1 MKRCFCMLIFSCVF
15 VYAMEQSAGLRVPH
29 IIKAALGLILNK
41 TAPLCDA
48 DMYKVQELIKEMRV
62 QSPALALAYEQKL
75 ADRLTHDSIK
85 TDGKFEEDAH
95 LIKCRVHVRRP
106 SSPLMLEC
114 R

>member
-1 MKRCFCMLIFSCVF
+1 MKRCLYVLIFSCSF
-15 VYAMEQSAGLRVPH
+15 VHAMEQSDGLRVPR
-29 IIKAALGLILNK
+29 IIKSILGLILSK
-41 TAPLCDA
+41 PALLCDA
-48 DMYKVQELIKEMRV
+48 DRHKAQELIKEMRA

-95 LIKCRVHVRRP
+95 LVKWRVHVHRP
-106 SSPLMLEC
+106 SSPLILEC